1 MLKGMGGE
9 NTDGMRT
16 DDRKGDNDRQ
26 ETGTGKIG
34 GRRTGMQ
41 ATASRRHADIQ
52 TGGI

>member
-1 MLKGMGGE
+1 VRFLLKGMGGE

-26 ETGTGKIG
+26 ETGTGRIG
-34 GRRTGMQ
+34 GRACRPQPVGGMH
-41 ATASRRHADIQ
+41 T

>member
-1 MLKGMGGE
+1 
-9 NTDGMRT
+9 MRS
-16 DDRKGDNDRQ
+16 DDRKRDDIPGDRQ

>member
-1 MLKGMGGE
+1 MTGREIAK
-9 NTDGMRT
+9 RP
-16 DDRKGDNDRQ
+16 Q

-34 GRRTGMQ
+34 GRRVGMQ